1 MGVDSSGTFFTDFAY
16 LYDNELTYLVYRMS
30 NIQLCGNPS
39 GQLTGM
45 RSTITKYSTS
55 SMAPMSTVSLNRI
68 GSVNDTNISCSTMYL
83 NAVAGEYVQQI
94 NYSWDTKQMQY
105 IQIISSA
112 GNVISLGNY
121 NTYLT
126 TNSVN
131 YSAD

>member
-1 MGVDSSGTFFTDFAY
+1 
-16 LYDNELTYLVYRMS
+16 
-30 NIQLCGNPS
+30 
-39 GQLTGM
+39 
-45 RSTITKYSTS
+45 
-55 SMAPMSTVSLNRI
+55 
-68 GSVNDTNISCSTMYL
+68 MYL

-121 NTYLT
+121 NTYLS